1 MGGIT
6 QALRNAQSGLLVNQQ
21 SLNTVANNI
30 SNVNTIGY
38 SKKVVN
44 FENVSVA
51 GTPAG
56 VKISAVT
63 RQIDEGLL
71 KSVRLES
78 SELLAVSGKED
89 YFSRLQDLFGSPGD
103 NTSLSHRLQSLSDA
117 SELLALAPDK
127 SLEAAEFVR
136 NASDVTVEL
145 RQMSETIQ
153 DLRLQADNEIAAVID
168 ELNEITAAIDQ
179 LNDDIISNGTVGR
192 DVTDLRDQRDAK
204 IDRMAEL
211 VDIRYFFRN
220 DGDAV
225 VFSSGGRTLV
235 DTIPPVLTHTP
246 AASMTPTATH
256 SEGNIAGIYVG
267 TVIEANDMTNEI
279 REGLL
284 KALIEMR
291 DEILPNLQSQID
303 ELAVELRDSVNIIHN
318 QGITFPGV
326 QSMTG
331 TRTFVDPATQTIRLD
346 EANNSDDVTFAI
358 FDSSGNQTAVTTLKT
373 ILESAGYGSGAQTAN
388 TASSVNEVAASI
400 EDWLQE
406 NASTSATATVND
418 SGQFQID
425 LNSTSVNL
433 AIVDQSATAGGSTI
447 EPASIAFD
455 SNGDGVTDETISGFS
470 YFFGLND
477 FFVDNT
483 AGNLYESDV
492 MDANFRTTAAT
503 LSFRDSTGLL
513 GGATYSVA
521 AGQSL
526 SDLATDITT
535 NVTNVKASVVPDG
548 AGFRLRF
555 AHTDGSSMT
564 VTQSSGDTFLT
575 TVDMHIA
582 DVGVTQNMAV
592 RSDIVETPT
601 LITTGQAKW
610 DATKGSSGEYFM
622 SIADDTIAQMLAS
635 DFTSTNTFDKAGGL
649 PIVENSFTEYAAGI
663 IADAASLAGV
673 NEREVKSQRA
683 LTEALQ
689 FKSDSIRGV
698 NLDEE
703 MADLIVFEQA
713 FAAAARVISVIQDMM
728 DTLDRAVS

>member
-56 VKISAVT
+56 VKISEVT

-71 KSVRLES
+71 KSLRLES
-78 SELLAVSGKED
+78 SELHAVSGKED
-89 YFSRLQDLFGSPGD
+89 YFNRLQDLFGAPGD
-103 NTSLSHRLQSLSDA
+103 NTSISHLFEKLAEA

-136 NASDVTVEL
+136 GAVNVTIEL
-145 RQMSETIQ
+145 QQMSETIQ
-153 DLRLQADNEIAAVID
+153 DLRLQADSEISSYVTEI
-168 ELNEITAAIDQ
+168 NEITANIDQ

-192 DVTDLRDQRDAK
+192 DVTDLRDQRDGQ
-204 IDRMAEL
+204 IDRLAEL

-225 VFSSGGRTLV
+225 VFTSGGRTIV
-235 DTIPPVLTHTP
+235 DTIPPVITHVA
-246 AASMTPTATH
+246 AASMTPTSTH
-256 SEGNIAGIYVG
+256 AEGNIGGIYVG
-267 TVIEANDMTNEI
+267 TAIPANDMTDEI
-279 REGLL
+279 REGVL

-291 DEILPNLQSQID
+291 DQILPNLQSQID
-303 ELAVELRDSVNIIHN
+303 ELAVEMRDAVNQIHN
-318 QGITFPGV
+318 QGVTFPGS

-331 TRTFVDPATQTIRLD
+331 TRVFVDPATQTIQLD
-346 EANNSDDVTFAI
+346 STNNADDVTFAI
-358 FDSSGNQTAVTTLKT
+358 FDANGNQTAVTTLKT
-373 ILESAGYGSGAQTAN
+373 ILESAAYGSGAETAN
-388 TASSVNEVAASI
+388 TASTVNEVAATI

-406 NASTSATATVND
+406 NASSSATATINA
-418 SGQFQID
+418 SGRFQID

-447 EPASIAFD
+447 EPASIAYD
-455 SNGDGVTDETISGFS
+455 SNGDGITDETESGFS

-477 FFVDNT
+477 FFVDNSV
-483 AGNLYESDV
+483 GNLHESDV
-492 MDANFRTTAAT
+492 LEPSFRTTAAT

-513 GGATYSVA
+513 GGSTYSVT
-521 AGQSL
+521 AGLSL
-526 SDLATDITT
+526 TELVADITT
-535 NVTNVKASVVPDG
+535 NVTSVKATVVPDG

-555 AHTDGSSMT
+555 AHEDGVSMT
-564 VTQSSGDTFLT
+564 VTQSNGDTFLT

-582 DVGVTQNMAV
+582 DVGVTQNLTV
-592 RSDIVETPT
+592 RPDIVSTPT
-601 LITTGQAKW
+601 TVATGQAKW
-610 DATKGSSGEYFM
+610 DSEKGSSGEYFM
-622 SIADDTIAQMLAS
+622 SIADDTIAQMLS
-635 DFTSTNTFDKAGGL
+635 EKFSSKTTFDKSGGL
-649 PIVENSFTEYAAGI
+649 PIVQNTFSEYAAGI
-663 IADAASLAGV
+663 VADAASLAGV
-673 NEREVKSQRA
+673 NEREVTSQRA

-689 FKSDSIRGV
+689 FKSDSVRGV

-713 FAAAARVISVIQDMM
+713 FGAAARVISVIQEMM
-728 DTLDRAVS
+728 KTLERAIG

>member
-30 SNVNTIGY
+30 SNVNTVGY

-51 GTPAG
+51 GNPAG
-56 VKISAVT
+56 VQISDVT

-71 KSVRLES
+71 KSLRLES
-78 SELLAVSGKED
+78 SELYAISGKED
-89 YFSRLQDLFGSPGD
+89 YFNRLQDLFGAPGD
-103 NTSLSHRLQSLSDA
+103 NSSLSHLLENLTEA

-136 NASDVTVEL
+136 NAVDVTVEL
-145 RQMSETIQ
+145 QQMSETIQ
-153 DLRLQADNEIAAVID
+153 ELRLQADTEIAAAIT
-168 ELNEITAAIDQ
+168 EMNEITAQIDQ

-192 DVTDLRDQRDAK
+192 DVTDLRDQRDAQ
-204 IDRMAEL
+204 IDRLAEL

-225 VFSSGGRTLV
+225 VFTSGGRTLV
-235 DTIPPVLTHTP
+235 DTIPPDIIHTA
-246 AASMTPTATH
+246 AASMTPTSTH
-256 SEGNIAGIYVG
+256 AEGNIGGIYVG
-267 TVIEANDMTNEI
+267 TEIEANDMTDEI

-284 KALIEMR
+284 KALIDMR
-291 DEILPNLQSQID
+291 DDILPNIQSQID
-303 ELAVELRDSVNIIHN
+303 ELAVELRDSVNAIHN
-318 QGITFPGV
+318 QGVAFPGS

-331 TRTFVDPATQTIRLD
+331 TRIFVDSSTQTIQLD
-346 EANNSDDVTFAI
+346 ETNNSDDVTFAI
-358 FDSSGNQTAVTTLKT
+358 FDSSGDQVATTTLKT
-373 ILESAGYGSGAQTAN
+373 ILESAAYGTGAQTAN
-388 TASSVNEVAASI
+388 TAATIDEVAASI

-406 NASTSATATVND
+406 NASSSATATINS
-418 SGQFQID
+418 SGKFQID

-447 EPASIAFD
+447 EPASIAYD
-455 SNGDGVTDETISGFS
+455 SNGDGVTDETVEGFS

-477 FFVDNT
+477 FFIDGSV
-483 AGNLYESDV
+483 GNLYESDV
-492 MDANFRTTAAT
+492 LASSFTTTAAT

-513 GGATYSVA
+513 GGATYSVT

-526 SDLATDITT
+526 TELAADITT
-535 NVTNVKASVVPDG
+535 NVTSVTASVVPDG

-555 AHTDGSSMT
+555 AHDDGSSMT

-575 TVDMHIA
+575 TIDMHIA
-582 DVGVTQNMAV
+582 DVGVTQSMVV
-592 RSDIVETPT
+592 RPDIVATPP
-601 LITTGQAKW
+601 LVSTGQAKW
-610 DATKGSSGEYFM
+610 DATRGPSGEYFM
-622 SIADDTIAQMLAS
+622 SVADDTIAQMLAS
-635 DFTSTNTFDKAGGL
+635 DFTSKNTFDKSGGL
-649 PIVENSFTEYAAGI
+649 PIVENTFSEYAAGI
-663 IADAASLAGV
+663 ISDAASLAGV
-673 NEREVKSQRA
+673 NEREVKTQTA